1 MESFEGLLISSP
13 KNFEENAAFETE
25 RVFIEELNLEE
36 DQFVVQPIKS
46 FSGLVMAEF
55 KDETGLESI
64 EQFRNLI
71 RLATKESF
79 FYNYILKLV
88 PLQYKMPTE
97 EDVLVDFGNFIKK
110 KLDPESTWRLILR
123 RRNSDLE
130 RKTMIEAATK
140 EINVGE
146 VDLEKPQ
153 YYVRLE
159 ILGAKMFGSL
169 TKIPEFSSVK
179 YERDKEAYL
188 ERILMNLDL
197 L

>member
-97 EDVLVDFGNFIKK
+97 EDVLVDFGNFIEK

-146 VDLEKPQ
+146 
-153 YYVRLE
+153 
-159 ILGAKMFGSL
+159 
-169 TKIPEFSSVK
+169 
-179 YERDKEAYL
+179 
-188 ERILMNLDL
+188 
-197 L
+197 